1 MLAIITPSIIAS
13 IAFFLFIPKTDA
25 INAPVH
31 APVPGRGIPTNII
44 NAINSL
50 FEVEHF
56 LCDFKKICNTICLYK
71 ILK

>member
-1 MLAIITPSIIAS
+1 MEDKDIESRDCKKKN
-13 IAFFLFIPKTDA
+13 FDFKCKKE
-25 INAPVH
+25 
-31 APVPGRGIPTNII
+31 

-56 LCDFKKICNTICLYK
+56 LCDLKKICNTMCLYK

>member
-1 MLAIITPSIIAS
+1 MENKSSDKKKID
-13 IAFFLFIPKTDA
+13 FKCKKE
-25 INAPVH
+25 
-31 APVPGRGIPTNII
+31 

-56 LCDFKKICNTICLYK
+56 LCDLKKVFNTVCLYK

>member
-1 MLAIITPSIIAS
+1 MGNNNLESKNWKKKK
-13 IAFFLFIPKTDA
+13 FNFKYK
-25 INAPVH
+25 NE
-31 APVPGRGIPTNII
+31 

-56 LCDFKKICNTICLYK
+56 LCGLKKICNTVELYK

>member
-1 MLAIITPSIIAS
+1 MDNREANCKKKKVD
-13 IAFFLFIPKTDA
+13 FKCKKE
-25 INAPVH
+25 
-31 APVPGRGIPTNII
+31 

-56 LCDFKKICNTICLYK
+56 LCSLKKVCNITQLYK

>member
-1 MLAIITPSIIAS
+1 MEHNNLENRECKKKKID
-13 IAFFLFIPKTDA
+13 FKCKKE
-25 INAPVH
+25 
-31 APVPGRGIPTNII
+31 

-56 LCDFKKICNTICLYK
+56 LCNLKKVCNTVELYK

>member
-1 MLAIITPSIIAS
+1 MENKPNRNSEKHK
-13 IAFFLFIPKTDA
+13 FDFK
-25 INAPVH
+25 
-31 APVPGRGIPTNII
+31 RKKE

-56 LCDFKKICNTICLYK
+56 LCNLKRLCNAIDLYK